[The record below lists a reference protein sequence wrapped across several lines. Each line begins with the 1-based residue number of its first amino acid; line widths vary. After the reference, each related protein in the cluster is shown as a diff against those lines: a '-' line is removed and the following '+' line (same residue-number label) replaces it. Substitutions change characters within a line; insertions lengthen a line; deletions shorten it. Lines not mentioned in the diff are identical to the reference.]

1 MKLKKIASLMLAG
14 IMAVSMLAACGEGN
28 NINENPGSSSSEP
41 TVQNSAIAEALNDD
55 LSTGQAALLSFSS
68 NAKLASLLNRI
79 ATDDEDFEQWDD
91 LISDAARPHRITP
104 LDITYF
110 ADVAG
115 IVNAA
120 YNGSNPAVEFTNAA
134 GTAAIG
140 AIPTN
145 HNDNRTYLYI
155 YTVDGSMTQVSEIAA
170 AVMNGG
176 AGGFGLQDLVY
187 DTIGVVSGGPVA
199 NPDDIDFEYDG
210 YAEMVKVTND
220 NSSDTAYIVAV
231 LVEQHAVANT

>member
-28 NINENPGSSSSEP
+28 GNSPSSSSSSQP

-55 LSTGQAALLSFSS
+55 LSAKQAALLSFSS

-79 ATDDEDFEQWDD
+79 ATDDEDFEQWDA
-91 LISDAARPHRITP
+91 LISAAARPHLISNADRA
-104 LDITYF
+104 YF
-110 ADVAG
+110 NDVAG

-120 YNGSNPAVEFTNAA
+120 YNGSTPAVEFTAA
-134 GTAAIG
+134 DIDT
-140 AIPTN
+140 TRN
-145 HNDNRTYLYI
+145 NNRTYLYI
-155 YTVDGSMTQVSEIAA
+155 YTVDASMTEVSEIAA
-170 AVMNGG
+170 AVMNGANG
-176 AGGFGLQDLVY
+176 NGLQDHVY
-187 DTIGVVSGGPVA
+187 DVVGVVGSNA
-199 NPDDIDFEYDG
+199 IDFEYDG

-231 LVEQHAVANT
+231 MVEQHAVANT